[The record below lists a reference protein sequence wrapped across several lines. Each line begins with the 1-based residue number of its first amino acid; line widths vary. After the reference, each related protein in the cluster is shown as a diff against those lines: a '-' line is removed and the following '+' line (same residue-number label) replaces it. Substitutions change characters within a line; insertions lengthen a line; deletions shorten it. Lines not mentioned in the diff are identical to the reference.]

1 MRREFERSGGPQGS
15 GLPGVAPNQGVPAC
29 DRETGGVMEDTLIHG
44 YRLLVTNPD
53 RLGGKATIA
62 GTRFSVSF
70 ILACLAEGM
79 SYEDIVREYSEFPRE
94 SIAEVLRFAA
104 EVTDRHDVAA

>member
-1 MRREFERSGGPQGS
+1 
-15 GLPGVAPNQGVPAC
+15 
-29 DRETGGVMEDTLIHG
+29 MEDTLIPG

-79 SYEDIVREYSEFPRE
+79 SYEDIVRQYSEFPRE
-94 SIAEVLRFAA
+94 SLAEVLRFAA

>member
-1 MRREFERSGGPQGS
+1 
-15 GLPGVAPNQGVPAC
+15 
-29 DRETGGVMEDTLIHG
+29 MEDKLIHG

-79 SYEDIVREYSEFPRE
+79 SYEDIVQEYSEFPRN

-104 EVTDRHDVAA
+104 EVTDRNDVAA

>member
-1 MRREFERSGGPQGS
+1 MG
-15 GLPGVAPNQGVPAC
+15 
-29 DRETGGVMEDTLIHG
+29 DKLIPG
-44 YRLLVTNPD
+44 YRFLVTNPD
-53 RLGGKATIA
+53 RLGGKATIT

>member
-1 MRREFERSGGPQGS
+1 
-15 GLPGVAPNQGVPAC
+15 
-29 DRETGGVMEDTLIHG
+29 MEDKLILG
-44 YRLLVTNPD
+44 YRFLVTNPD

-70 ILACLAEGM
+70 ILTCLAEGM
-79 SYEDIVREYSEFPRE
+79 SYEDIVREYSDFPRE

-104 EVTDRHDVAA
+104 EVTDHHDVAA

>member
-1 MRREFERSGGPQGS
+1 
-15 GLPGVAPNQGVPAC
+15 
-29 DRETGGVMEDTLIHG
+29 MEDTLIHG
-44 YRLLVTNPD
+44 YRVLMTNPD
-53 RLGGKATIA
+53 TLGGKATIA

>member
-1 MRREFERSGGPQGS
+1 
-15 GLPGVAPNQGVPAC
+15 
-29 DRETGGVMEDTLIHG
+29 MEDKLIPG
-44 YRLLVTNPD
+44 YRFLVTNPD

-104 EVTDRHDVAA
+104 EVTDRHDVGA